1 MKKSAKP
8 KPKRRKMAH
17 ASEEMKEW
25 SALLKQELEKLPK
38 VTAKPMFGML
48 CYYRGAKVFGA
59 LPVTRSIGSANSFMF
74 KIKPMPPNLLDR
86 AEIDSRI
93 SANENL
99 KARKWYIFELNSEN
113 DLHDALWWLQEA
125 YEKAK

>member
-1 MKKSAKP
+1 
-8 KPKRRKMAH
+8 MAH

-38 VTAKPMFGML
+38 VAAKPMFGML

-74 KIKPMPPNLLDR
+74 KIKPIPPNLLDR
-86 AEIDSRI
+86 AEKDSRI
-93 SANENL
+93 SASENL
-99 KARKWYIFELNSEN
+99 KARKWYIFELNSAN
-113 DLHDALWWLQEA
+113 DLRDALWWLQEA

>member
-86 AEIDSRI
+86 AEKDSRI

-99 KARKWYIFELNSEN
+99 KARKWYIFELNSAN

>member
-1 MKKSAKP
+1 VQNKA
-8 KPKRRKMAH
+8 KRRKMAH

-38 VTAKPMFGML
+38 VIAKPMFGML

-86 AEIDSRI
+86 AEKGLAHLRERKFESSEMVHFRAQFRDR
-93 SANENL
+93 SA
-99 KARKWYIFELNSEN
+99 
-113 DLHDALWWLQEA
+113 
-125 YEKAK
+125 